1 MNGLLVWLAR
11 KVAGDIQTNPNPK
24 GNRRRDKATVKRAF
38 KARQMKVIVA
48 ITGASGAAYGRRLL
62 EELKKLK
69 VETHLIVSEA
79 GTMVVQH
86 ELGTSKKEIERL
98 ASHAYDVNDLSGPLV
113 SGSFPADAMIVI
125 PCSMKTL
132 AGITS
137 GFSTNLI
144 LRAADVALKEK
155 RKLIL
160 VPRETPLS
168 VVHLRNMLQLA
179 KQGVIILPAM
189 PGFYHH
195 PKTIESL
202 VDFVVGRVM
211 DTLGIETDLYERW
224 KG

>member
-1 MNGLLVWLAR
+1 MRV
-11 KVAGDIQTNPNPK
+11 V
-24 GNRRRDKATVKRAF
+24 
-38 KARQMKVIVA
+38 VA
-48 ITGASGAAYGRRLL
+48 ITGASGAAHGKRLL
-62 EELKKLK
+62 EELKKQK
-69 VETHLIVSEA
+69 VETHLIISEA
-79 GTMVVQH
+79 GTQVIQH
-86 ELGTSKKEIERL
+86 ELNASKKEIELL
-98 ASHAYDVNDLSGPLV
+98 ATRAYDVNDLSGQLV
-113 SGSFPADAMIVI
+113 SGSFPIDAMVVI

-132 AGITS
+132 AGIAN

-195 PKTIESL
+195 PTTIKSL
-202 VDFVVGRVM
+202 IDFVVGRVM
-211 DTLGIETDLYERW
+211 DALGIETDLYERW